1 MRRDVRSG
9 ETGETKRSIGHGEM
23 QQAAGRRQRAAN
35 RLEVRG
41 AALRQAQAL
50 RLEAKIRGQMVKL
63 RIANFEILRY
73 LTSDL

>member
-1 MRRDVRSG
+1 LANSVCG

-23 QQAAGRRQRAAN
+23 QQAAGRRQRAVN

-41 AALRQAQAL
+41 AALRQALAL

>member
-1 MRRDVRSG
+1 MRRDVRS
-9 ETGETKRSIGHGEM
+9 GETKRSIGHGEM

-63 RIANFEILRY
+63 RIANFKILRY

>member
-1 MRRDVRSG
+1 MRRDVRS
-9 ETGETKRSIGHGEM
+9 GETKRSIGHGEM

-73 LTSDL
+73 LTFDL

>member
-1 MRRDVRSG
+1 MRRDGRDEKKHRAWG
-9 ETGETKRSIGHGEM
+9 D
-23 QQAAGRRQRAAN
+23 AAGRRQRAAN

-73 LTSDL
+73 LTFDL